1 MLEDMLGLADQPL
14 IYIVVVSHLVSKLPI
29 ALYTLSSCAYLSRG
43 FTELLLVHRL
53 CIDNLRRRSTQIHHP
68 DLDRP
73 TITRINTA
81 TSWPKMWKD
90 KMCTSNSI
98 MARYHDLDHTIRYHV
113 IHPVLQ
119 SRISQRPTVSAIMSS
134 ADFLSLGTMEHG
146 NELG

>member
-1 MLEDMLGLADQPL
+1 MLEDMLGLAGQPL
-14 IYIVVVSHLVSKLPI
+14 IYIVVVSHIVSKLPI
-29 ALYTLSSCAYLSRG
+29 ASYTLSSCAYLSRG
-43 FTELLLVHRL
+43 F
-53 CIDNLRRRSTQIHHP
+53 IDNLRRSSTRIHHP

-98 MARYHDLDHTIRYHV
+98 MARYHDLDHTIRYYV